1 MEKTKNKNK
10 SHQMASKN
18 NGKITIIT
26 RGGQQLKSCS
36 HQNLVTMS
44 VPTSPMTSLHGADVN
59 STII

>member
-1 MEKTKNKNK
+1 MEKTKKINK

-36 HQNLVTMS
+36 YQNLVTMS
-44 VPTSPMTSLHGADVN
+44 VLTSPMTSLHGADVN
-59 STII
+59 SPII